1 MHEITIVSYFLLSLK
16 WNYRLCRKI
25 HHFTAVRIIPI
36 PEHLCSPVLPL
47 VPVHGLPDDGLL
59 QLVEQVVMVL
69 VLLALL

>member
-1 MHEITIVSYFLLSLK
+1 MLPDCAAKYI
-16 WNYRLCRKI
+16 
-25 HHFTAVRIIPI
+25 TAVSRLIPI